1 LDPATRTM
9 RTEVHL
15 DNPDEVLWPGMYGTA
30 TVTLE
35 ERYALTI
42 PASALVRRG
51 NKTLVYHIAEPT
63 GDPPRGVVR
72 EAEVQLG
79 LDAGKGLEVRAGLS
93 GRELVIA
100 KGNGVVNAGEQAVA
114 VAAEP

>member
-1 LDPATRTM
+1 
-9 RTEVHL
+9 EVHL

-35 ERYALTI
+35 EHYALTI

-51 NKTLVYHIAEPT
+51 GKTLVYHIAET
-63 GDPPRGVVR
+63 AGDPLRGVVR

-79 LDAGKGLEVRAGLS
+79 MDDGKRVEVRSGLN
-93 GRELVIA
+93 GKELVIT
-100 KGNGVVNAGEQAVA
+100 KGNGVVHAGEQAIA